1 MNRRIRI
8 NSMNFEHN
16 GQNYFLNFVPN
27 EGQWFLYS
35 ATEAGIQRVPVS
47 NDMYVER
54 FVLPPTNEEPKVM

>member
-1 MNRRIRI
+1 
-8 NSMNFEHN
+8 MNFEHN

-35 ATEAGIQRVPVS
+35 ATETGIQKVPVS

-54 FVLPPTNEEPKVM
+54 FVMPPTSEEPKVM